1 MTFRERLAG
10 IRDIFYRPT
19 ISRRSA
25 IVFLSMSI
33 VFVIAIFMRTYP
45 AMYGWYINEFD
56 PYFDYYASMH
66 VVTLAEQHG
75 LWYALFNQV
84 SCPTVP
90 NAQTLQAAL
99 NCQSQQ
105 GYFYW
110 HTSQFWYPYGRD
122 VAPTSQ
128 VGLQLTGAFTYLFI
142 NGIFRI
148 PVSYYDWI
156 VFFPVLIG
164 SLTTITLYFLVKKI
178 TNSAGGILAG
188 LIFAV
193 SPPILQRGNLGW
205 FKSEPLALFL
215 ATIGAYF
222 FLTVY
227 NSRTT
232 TQGMLLRGLIAGLL
246 FGYADTAWGGGDEF
260 ILVFAIIFLVTP
272 FIKSIDIKR
281 TAYGGALLVAGFLL
295 VDGLAPRPGIVEISG
310 VTGLALIF
318 TWAFT
323 FFSYYLRTYGDPTM
337 YTRNVIKVLLIMIFA
352 GLIFLAFSS
361 SLLASVSGRY
371 ITVIDTFYRSGNP
384 LEQSV
389 AEQQIPTGANFFQ
402 YYAVLI
408 FLAAFGIY
416 SAMRRKNME
425 SLFALS
431 LGITGVYIATSFSR
445 LMVYSTLA
453 LGILAAIGVVEIAE
467 AILRPTA
474 ATISRK
480 KTRIYEARS
489 EIKVGFVVFMV
500 IVLTLPMFYPAN
512 TSAYDLN
519 HAGYFASAN
528 TPVSVANGAT
538 SFSTSSQDWFQA
550 FQFLRQTPG
559 DSTVVSWWDYGYWVA
574 VMGNRTTLADN
585 STVNGTQIALV
596 GRSLISPPQVSL
608 QILKNDLHK
617 PTYMLIFV
625 AGSYIIQP
633 ANSQTGSPG
642 TGFFFLTVNTPLPNP
657 PGGDESKKQW
667 FIRIGNTTCNVAP
680 QCPAGG
686 YVETNANGT
695 YPALMYPDDFTPT
708 PNFWANTTLGH
719 LIPFSDTSEYI
730 YAPGSGASSGPC
742 GNSAQVTSYSQTTC
756 STNGASGISDGYA
769 DILTY
774 NMKYPATNSSAPF
787 QLAFES
793 SSLTN
798 AVNQISTATSQTS
811 GLFQAVL
818 IYKINYNATS

>member
-1 MTFRERLAG
+1 MTARERLSSV
-10 IRDIFYRPT
+10 RSIFYRPT
-19 ISRRSA
+19 VSRRSA
-25 IVFLSMSI
+25 IIFLSMSI
-33 VFVIAIFMRTYP
+33 VFVISLFMRLYP
-45 AMYGWYINEFD
+45 AYYGWYINEFD
-56 PYFDYYASMH
+56 PYFDYYASLH

-90 NAQTLQAAL
+90 TAQTLQAAL

-110 HTSQFWYPYGRD
+110 HTSQFWYPYGRP
-122 VAPTSQ
+122 VAATSQ

-142 NGIFRI
+142 NALFRI
-148 PVSYYDWI
+148 PISYYDWI

-164 SLTTITLYFLVKKI
+164 SLTSITLYFLVKKI

-205 FKSEPLALFL
+205 FKSEPLTLFL

-227 NSRTT
+227 NSKTT
-232 TQGMLLRGLIAGLL
+232 TQGMLLRGLLAGLL

-260 ILVFAIIFLVTP
+260 ILVFALIFLVAP
-272 FIKSIDIKR
+272 FIKAIDMKR
-281 TAYGGALLVAGFLL
+281 TAYGGSLLVAGFLL
-295 VDGLAPRPGIVEISG
+295 VDGLAPRPGISEISG

-318 TWAFT
+318 TWVFT
-323 FFSYYLRTYGDPTM
+323 FFSYYLRTYGDPTL
-337 YTRNVIKVLLIMIFA
+337 YLRNVIKVFLIMVFG

-361 SLLASVSGRY
+361 SILASVSGRY

-416 SAMRRKNME
+416 AAMRRKNME

-467 AILRPTA
+467 AILRPTQ

-500 IVLTLPMFYPAN
+500 VVLTLPMFYP
-512 TSAYDLN
+512 TSSSSGYDLTRS
-519 HAGYFASAN
+519 GYFASAN
-528 TPVSVANGAT
+528 TPVSIANGAT
-538 SFSTSSQDWFQA
+538 SFSSSSQDWFQA
-550 FQFLRQTPG
+550 FQFIRQTPG
-559 DSTVVSWWDYGYWVA
+559 DSTIVSWWDYGYWIA

-585 STVNGTQIALV
+585 ATSNDTQIALI
-596 GRSLISPPQVSL
+596 GRVLSQDPATSLK
-608 QILKNDLHK
+608 ILAQDLHR
-617 PTYMLIFV
+617 PTYILIFV
-625 AGSYIIQP
+625 AGSYV
-633 ANSQTGSPG
+633 SQSSQFGGSQVY
-642 TGFFFLTVNTPLPNP
+642 FFLTVNTPFPNP

-680 QCPAGG
+680 QCPSGG
-686 YVETNANGT
+686 IEEVNG
-695 YPALMYPDDFTPT
+695 PRALMYPDDFTPT
-708 PNFWANTTLGH
+708 PYFWANTTLGQ
-719 LIPFSDTSEYI
+719 LIPLQPSGQWGYGPYLAGITST
-730 YAPGSGASSGPC
+730 GPC
-742 GNSAQVTSYSQTTC
+742 SPALQTTVSSYANTLC
-756 STNGASGISDGYA
+756 SANGASGISDGY
-769 DILTY
+769 TEFFSY
-774 NMKYPATNSSAPF
+774 QVKYPASNSSAPF

-793 SSLTN
+793 SSLKN
-798 AVNQISTATSQTS
+798 AATSSSGSS
-811 GLFQAVL
+811 GLFQDVL
-818 IYKINYNATS
+818 IYKINYNSTV

>member
-1 MTFRERLAG
+1 MTAREKLAG

-19 ISRRSA
+19 VSRRSA
-25 IVFLSMSI
+25 IIFLSMAI
-33 VFVIAIFMRTYP
+33 VFVIAIFMRIYP

-56 PYFDYYASMH
+56 PYFDYYASLH
-66 VVTLAEQHG
+66 VVTLAQQHG

-90 NAQTLQAAL
+90 TTQTLQSAL

-122 VAPTSQ
+122 VAATSQ

-142 NGIFRI
+142 NSIFRLPI
-148 PVSYYDWI
+148 SYYDWI

-178 TNSAGGILAG
+178 SNSAGGILAA

-205 FKSEPLALFL
+205 FKSEPLALF
-215 ATIGAYF
+215 ASTIGAYF

-227 NSRTT
+227 NSRTS
-232 TQGMLLRGLIAGLL
+232 TQGMLLRGLLAGLM

-260 ILVFAIIFLVTP
+260 ILVFAIIFLVAP
-272 FIKSIDIKR
+272 FIKSIDMKK
-281 TAYGGALLVAGFLL
+281 TAYGGSLVVAGFLL
-295 VDGLAPRPGIVEISG
+295 VDGLAPRPGLAEISG
-310 VTGLALIF
+310 ITGLALIF
-318 TWAFT
+318 SWVFT
-323 FFSYYLRTYGDPTM
+323 FFAYYLRTYGDPTM
-337 YTRNVIKVLLIMIFA
+337 YVRNVIKVFLIMIFG
-352 GLIFLAFSS
+352 GLVFLAFSS
-361 SLLASVSGRY
+361 SILTSVTGRY

-384 LEQSV
+384 LVQSV

-408 FLAAFGIY
+408 FLAVFGIY
-416 SAMRRKNME
+416 AAMRRRNME

-453 LGILAAIGVVEIAE
+453 LGVLAAIGVVEIGE

-500 IVLTLPMFYPAN
+500 IVLTLPMFYPPN

-519 HAGYFASAN
+519 HAGFFASAN

-538 SFSTSSQDWFQA
+538 SFATNSPDWFQA
-550 FQFLRQTPG
+550 FQYIRQTPA
-559 DSTVVSWWDYGYWVA
+559 DSTIVSWWDYGYWVA

-585 STVNGTQIALV
+585 ATSNGTQIALI
-596 GRSLISPPQVSL
+596 GRVLSSDPATSM
-608 QILKNDLHK
+608 QILKELHD
-617 PTYMLIFV
+617 PTYILIFI
-625 AGSYIIQP
+625 AGSWI
-633 ANSQTGSPG
+633 AQTSSSGGP
-642 TGFFFLTVNTPLPNP
+642 TQVYFFLTVNTPFPNP

-680 QCPAGG
+680 QCPPGG
-686 YVETNANGT
+686 IEETSGSR
-695 YPALMYPDDFTPT
+695 ALMYPDDFTPT
-708 PNFWANTTLGH
+708 PYFWANTTLGE
-719 LIPFSDTSEYI
+719 LMPFQPTNEYE
-730 YAPGSGASSGPC
+730 YGPALAGLTTSGPC
-742 GNSAQVTSYSQTTC
+742 SLNSQVSGYGGTLC
-756 STNGASGISDGYA
+756 SSNGASGISDGYTEF
-769 DILTY
+769 LTY
-774 NMKYPATNSSAPF
+774 QVKAPASNSSAPF

-793 SSLTN
+793 SSLPN
-798 AVNQISTATSQTS
+798 AAAATSSGS
-811 GLFQAVL
+811 GLFQDVL
-818 IYKINYNATS
+818 IYKINYNSTI